1 MEVVRIIISKTG
13 QLFSLI
19 AVFIIKLYQIFI
31 SPLLP
36 RACRY
41 YPTCSVYSIEAFKRH
56 GPVKGCYLTLKR
68 VLSCNPFFEGGFDPV
83 PEKFNLWK

>member
-1 MEVVRIIISKTG
+1 MEVVRVIISRIG
-13 QLFSLI
+13 AIVSLI

-36 RACRY
+36 GACRY
-41 YPTCSVYSIEAFKRH
+41 YPTCSAYSIEAFKRH
-56 GPVKGCYLTLKR
+56 GPVKGGYLTVKR

-83 PEKFNLWK
+83 PEKFYLWK